1 MLDTWESIPTP
12 TALHF
17 SEVSEESMQ
26 AESHE
31 RDAKPLFRLETI
43 TEESDLV
50 ELKF

>member
-1 MLDTWESIPTP
+1 LLDTWESIATP

-26 AESHE
+26 TEKPE
-31 RDAKPLFRLETI
+31 MDGKPLFRLETI

>member
-1 MLDTWESIPTP
+1 MTP

-17 SEVSEESMQ
+17 SEVSEDSMQ
-26 AESHE
+26 TEIQE
-31 RDAKPLFRLETI
+31 PNAKPFFRLETI